1 MPDATDQRSDAIVE
15 LSIVIAAY
23 DAARTIDDQL
33 RALLDQEWKG
43 GWEVVVADNGSSD
56 GTREAVE
63 RAAAVDGRIRLL
75 DASDR
80 RGPAHAR
87 NRGVEQAKGTS
98 IAFCDADDVVGE
110 GWLAAMGDA
119 LRRTPFVTGPQEH
132 QRLNPQWLHGMYGT
146 VPAREL
152 QTFAGIF
159 AFGPAANLGIR
170 RELFKE
176 LGGFDASLSVGE
188 DVDLCLRAWL
198 RGEHLEYVPEAVVHY
213 RYRGSLSG
221 IWRQAVQYGV
231 SRPLIARR
239 LAQVGR
245 PVPSRWSGVRNWVWL
260 VRRLPTLRSK
270 AGRARWVV
278 VAGGSVGRI
287 IGSVRSR
294 HLAL

>member
-1 MPDATDQRSDAIVE
+1 MPDATDQRSDPLIE

-23 DAARTIDDQL
+23 DAVGTIYDQL
-33 RALLDQEWKG
+33 RALLDQEWDG
-43 GWEVVVADNGSSD
+43 DWEVVVADNGSRD
-56 GTREAVE
+56 GTREVVE
-63 RAAAVDGRIRLL
+63 RVAATESRVSVL

-80 RGPAHAR
+80 PGPAHAR
-87 NRGVEQAKGTS
+87 NRGVKHARGVS

-110 GWLAAMGDA
+110 GWLVAMGNA
-119 LRRTPFVTGPQEH
+119 LRSSPFVTGPQEYE
-132 QRLNPQWLHGMYGT
+132 RLNPEWLHGIYGT
-146 VPAREL
+146 VPARKL

-159 AFGPAANLGIR
+159 GFGPAANLGMR
-170 RELFKE
+170 RQLFEE
-176 LGGFDASLSVGE
+176 LGGFDPSLSVGE
-188 DVDLCLRAWL
+188 DVDLCLRAWQH
-198 RGEHLEYVPEAVVHY
+198 GEHLEFVPEAVVHY
-213 RYRGSLSG
+213 RYRDRLSG
-221 IWRQAVQYGV
+221 IFRQAVLYGM

-239 LAQVGR
+239 LAEAGR
-245 PVPSRWSGVRNWVWL
+245 PTPSHWGGARNWVWL